1 VIRTTVEVVDKPKTE
16 AGMKKLLCVPILCMA
31 LLLAPGPGYPAPAAG
46 NKRLEVCS
54 WWTSGGEAVALEA
67 LFKVYKQK
75 NPGVEILNAAV
86 TGGGGSAARPVL
98 QTRLAAGNPPDTWQV
113 HPGHELF
120 DQYVQA
126 GYCVPVTVLY
136 RSEGWDRIVP
146 KGLLD
151 QVSKG
156 GEVYAVLAGVHRANV
171 LWYNKKVLEKYSIKV
186 GDTLSF
192 EQFFSAAEKLKA
204 AGVVPLA
211 MGDAGLWA
219 TAELFEN
226 TLLGVL
232 GPQGWQE
239 LFSGEMVFDD
249 PRVKQA
255 ARLYS
260 RMLDCQNADHSA
272 LSWDQAVRAV
282 IQGKAAFTAMGD
294 WTYGEL
300 AKAGLKEN
308 QDFGWVSSPGTEGA
322 FLMVADGFT
331 LAKGAPHL
339 AEAVTWLEMVGS
351 KEAQEAFNALKGSIP
366 VRIDVDK
373 GELGVYQ
380 RWSMASFD
388 HDVLLSSCVHGEA
401 VPATFQQ
408 ELNDAV
414 GTFVADRNVERF
426 SGALVQAAKASGLA
440 K

>member
-1 VIRTTVEVVDKPKTE
+1 
-16 AGMKKLLCVPILCMA
+16 MKKLFCVSILCVA
-31 LLLAPGPGYPAPAAG
+31 LLSALGPVCPARAAE
-46 NKRLEVCS
+46 NKQLEVFS
-54 WWTSGGEAVALEA
+54 WWTSGGETVALDA
-67 LFKVYKQK
+67 LFKVYKRK
-75 NPGVEILNAAV
+75 NPDVEVFNAAI
-86 TGGGGSAARPVL
+86 TGGGGSAARRVL
-98 QTRLAAGNPPDTWQV
+98 QTRLAASNPPDTWQT
-113 HPGHELF
+113 HSGHELLG
-120 DQYVQA
+120 QYVQA
-126 GYCVPVTVLY
+126 DYCVPLTFLY
-136 RSEGWDRIVP
+136 QSEGWDRVVP
-146 KGLLD
+146 QGLLD

-156 GEVYAVLAGVHRANV
+156 GEVYAVLVGLHRGNV
-171 LWYNKKVLEKYSIKV
+171 LWYNKKVLKKHGIEV

-192 EQFFSAAEKLKA
+192 EQFFFAAQKLKA
-204 AGVVPLA
+204 AGLVPLA

-239 LFSGEMVFDD
+239 LFGGKMMFDD

-255 ARLYS
+255 AWLYG

-272 LSWDQAVRAV
+272 LRWDQAVRAV

-322 FLMVADGFT
+322 FLMVADAFT

-339 AEAVTWLEMVGS
+339 AEAVAWLEMVGS

-366 VRIDVDK
+366 VRTDVDK
-373 GELGVYQ
+373 GKLGAYQ

-388 HDVLLSSCVHGEA
+388 HDVLLASCVHGEA
-401 VPATFQQ
+401 VPTTFRQ
-408 ELNDAV
+408 ELNDAISF
-414 GTFVADRNVERF
+414 FVADRNVDRF
-426 SGALVQAAKASGLA
+426 TGALVQAARESGLA

>member
-1 VIRTTVEVVDKPKTE
+1 MSGRKQRKE
-16 AGMKKLLCVPILCMA
+16 AGMKRLFCVATLCTA
-31 LLLAPGPGYPAPAAG
+31 LLSALGPARLANAAQD
-46 NKRLEVCS
+46 KQLEVFS
-54 WWTSGGEAVALEA
+54 WWTSGGEAMALES
-67 LFKVYKQK
+67 LFHVYKYK
-75 NPGVEILNAAV
+75 YPGVEVLNAAV

-98 QTRLAAGNPPDTWQV
+98 QTRLAAGDPPDVWQV

-120 DQYVQA
+120 GQYVQ
-126 GYCVPVTVLY
+126 GDYCVPVTVLY

-146 KGLLD
+146 KGLID

-156 GEVYAVLAGVHRANV
+156 GEIYAVLVGVHRGNV
-171 LWYNKKVLEKYSIKV
+171 LWYNKKVLEKYKIRV

-192 EQFFSAAEKLKA
+192 EQFFSVAQKLKA
-204 AGVVPLA
+204 AGLVPLA
-211 MGDAGLWA
+211 MGDAGVWA

-232 GPQGWQE
+232 GPKGWQE
-239 LFSGEMVFDD
+239 LFGGEMTFDN
-249 PRVKQA
+249 PQVEQA
-255 ARLYS
+255 ARLYG
-260 RMLDCQNADHSA
+260 RMLDYQNVNHSA

-322 FLMVADGFT
+322 FLVVADGFA

-339 AEAVTWLEMVGS
+339 MEAVAWLEMVGS
-351 KEAQEAFNALKGSIP
+351 KEAQEAYNALKGSIP
-366 VRIDVDK
+366 VRTDADK
-373 GELGVYQ
+373 GKFGSYQ
-380 RWSMASFD
+380 RWSMASFH
-388 HDVLLSSCVHGEA
+388 HDALLASCVHGEA
-401 VPATFQQ
+401 APLAFQQ
-408 ELNDAV
+408 ELNDAISL
-414 GTFVADRNVERF
+414 FVADRNVERF
-426 SGALVQAAKASGLA
+426 TGALVHAARASGLA

>member
-1 VIRTTVEVVDKPKTE
+1 
-16 AGMKKLLCVPILCMA
+16 MKKVFSVPILCVA
-31 LLLAPGPGYPAPAAG
+31 LISTLGPAHAAG
-46 NKRLEVCS
+46 NKQLEVFS
-54 WWTSGGEAVALEA
+54 WWTSGGEAMALES
-67 LFKVYKQK
+67 LFNVYKRK
-75 NPGVEILNAAV
+75 YPGVEVLNSAI

-120 DQYVQA
+120 GQYVQA

-136 RSEGWDRIVP
+136 QSEGWDRIVP
-146 KGLLD
+146 QVLLE

-156 GEVYAVLAGVHRANV
+156 GEVYAVLVGVHRGNV
-171 LWYNKKVLEKYSIKV
+171 LWYNKNLLEKHKIKV
-186 GDTLSF
+186 GDRFSF

-204 AGVVPLA
+204 AGLEPLA
-211 MGDAGLWA
+211 VGDSGLWA

-239 LFSGEMVFDD
+239 LFGGQIMFDD
-249 PRVKQA
+249 PRVKRA
-255 ARLYS
+255 AQLYS
-260 RMLDCQNADHSA
+260 RMLDYQNMDHSA

-308 QDFGWVSSPGTEGA
+308 RDFGWVTFPGTEGA
-322 FLMVADGFT
+322 FLVVADAFT
-331 LAKGAPHL
+331 LAKGAPHPV
-339 AEAVTWLEMVGS
+339 EAMAWLEMVGS

-366 VRIDVDK
+366 MRTDVDK
-373 GELGVYQ
+373 GKLSAYQ
-380 RWSMASFD
+380 RWSMASFH
-388 HDVLLSSCVHGEA
+388 HDALLASCVHGGA

-408 ELNDAV
+408 ELNAAISS
-414 GTFVADRNVERF
+414 FVADRNQERF
-426 SGALVQAAKASGLA
+426 TGALVQAARASGLA

>member
-1 VIRTTVEVVDKPKTE
+1 
-16 AGMKKLLCVPILCMA
+16 MA
-31 LLLAPGPGYPAPAAG
+31 MVSALGPVHAAG
-46 NKRLEVCS
+46 NKQLEVFS
-54 WWTSGGEAVALEA
+54 WWTSGGEAMALES
-67 LFKVYKQK
+67 LFNVYKYK
-75 NPGVEILNAAV
+75 YPGVELLNAAV

-98 QTRLAAGNPPDTWQV
+98 QTRLAAGHPPDTWQV

-120 DQYVQA
+120 GQYVQA

-146 KGLLD
+146 QGLLD

-156 GEVYAVLAGVHRANV
+156 GDVYAVLVGVHRGNV
-171 LWYNKKVLEKYSIKV
+171 LWYNKKVLEKHKIKV

-192 EQFFSAAEKLKA
+192 EQFFSAAQKLKA
-204 AGVVPLA
+204 AGLVPLA

-239 LFSGEMVFDD
+239 LFGGEMMFDD

-255 ARLYS
+255 ARLYG
-260 RMLDCQNADHSA
+260 RMLDYQNVDHSA

-282 IQGKAAFTAMGD
+282 IQGKAVFTAMGD

-308 QDFGWVSSPGTEGA
+308 QDFGWVSFPGTEGA
-322 FLMVADGFT
+322 FLVVADGFT

-339 AEAVTWLEMVGS
+339 TEAVAWLEMVGG
-351 KEAQEAFNALKGSIP
+351 KEAQETFNALKGSIP
-366 VRIDVDK
+366 VRADVDK
-373 GELGVYQ
+373 GKLGAYQ
-380 RWSMASFD
+380 RWSMASFHQD
-388 HDVLLSSCVHGEA
+388 ALLASCVHGEA
-401 VPATFQQ
+401 APATFQQ
-408 ELNDAV
+408 ELNDAISL
-414 GTFVADRNVERF
+414 FVADRNVERF
-426 SGALVQAAKASGLA
+426 TMTLVHAARASGLA

>member
-1 VIRTTVEVVDKPKTE
+1 
-16 AGMKKLLCVPILCMA
+16 MKKLFCVPILCMA
-31 LLLAPGPGYPAPAAG
+31 LLLALGPACPAPAAE
-46 NKRLEVCS
+46 NKQLEVFS
-54 WWTSGGEAVALEA
+54 WWTSGGEAVALDA
-67 LFKVYKQK
+67 LFKVYRQK
-75 NPGVEILNAAV
+75 NPDVEVSNAAII
-86 TGGGGSAARPVL
+86 GGGGSAARPVL
-98 QTRLAAGNPPDTWQV
+98 QTRLAAGNPPDTWQT
-113 HPGHELF
+113 HSGHELLH
-120 DQYVQA
+120 YVQA
-126 GYCVPVTVLY
+126 GYCVPVTILY
-136 RSEGWDRIVP
+136 QSEGWDRVMP
-146 KGLLD
+146 EGLLD

-156 GEVYAVLAGVHRANV
+156 GEVYSVMIGIHRGNV
-171 LWYNKKVLEKYSIKV
+171 LWYNKKVLKKHGIEV

-192 EQFFSAAEKLKA
+192 EQFFSAAQKLKA
-204 AGVVPLA
+204 AGLVPLA

-239 LFSGEMVFDD
+239 LFGGEMEFDD
-249 PRVKQA
+249 PLVQQA

-272 LSWDQAVRAV
+272 LSWDQAVRSV

-331 LAKGAPHL
+331 LANGAPHL
-339 AEAVTWLEMVGS
+339 GEAVAWLEMVGS

-366 VRIDVDK
+366 VRTDVDK
-373 GELGVYQ
+373 GKLGAYQ
-380 RWSMASFD
+380 RWSTASFD
-388 HDVLLSSCVHGEA
+388 HDVLLASCVHGEA
-401 VPATFQQ
+401 APATFQQ
-408 ELNDAV
+408 ELNDAISL
-414 GTFVADRNVERF
+414 FVADRNVERF
-426 SGALVQAAKASGLA
+426 TRSLVRATKASGLA

>member
-1 VIRTTVEVVDKPKTE
+1 
-16 AGMKKLLCVPILCMA
+16 MKKFFCVLILGMA
-31 LLLAPGPGYPAPAAG
+31 LLLALGPARPATGAG
-46 NKRLEVCS
+46 DKQLEVFS
-54 WWTSGGEAVALEA
+54 WWTSGGEAMALEA
-67 LFKVYKQK
+67 LFNVYKYK
-75 NPGVEILNAAV
+75 YPGVEVLNAAV
-86 TGGGGSAARPVL
+86 TGGGPLAARPVL
-98 QTRLAAGNPPDTWQV
+98 QTRLAAGDPPDTWQV

-120 DQYVQA
+120 GQYVQA
-126 GYCVPVTVLY
+126 GYCDPLTVLY

-146 KGLLD
+146 QGLLD

-156 GEVYAVLAGVHRANV
+156 GEVYAVLVGVHRANV
-171 LWYNKKVLEKYSIKV
+171 LWYNKKVLEKHSIKV

-192 EQFFSAAEKLKA
+192 EQFFSAAEKLRA
-204 AGVVPLA
+204 AGLVPLA

-239 LFSGEMVFDD
+239 LFGGEMEFDD
-249 PRVKQA
+249 PRVQQA

-308 QDFGWVSSPGTEGA
+308 QDFGWVSFPGTDDA
-322 FLMVADGFT
+322 FLVVADGFT

-339 AEAVTWLEMVGS
+339 GEALAWLEMVGS
-351 KEAQEAFNALKGSIP
+351 KEGQEAFNALKGSIP
-366 VRIDVDK
+366 VRTDVDK
-373 GELGVYQ
+373 GKLGAYQ

-388 HDVLLSSCVHGEA
+388 HDALLASCVHGEA

-408 ELNDAV
+408 ELNDAISL
-414 GTFVADRNVERF
+414 FVADRNEERF
-426 SGALVQAAKASGLA
+426 TRALLGAAKASGLA

>member
-1 VIRTTVEVVDKPKTE
+1 
-16 AGMKKLLCVPILCMA
+16 MKKLFCVPILCMA
-31 LLLAPGPGYPAPAAG
+31 LLSALGPAHPAHASG
-46 NKRLEVCS
+46 NKQLEVFS
-54 WWTSGGEAVALEA
+54 LWTSGGEAMALES
-67 LFKVYKQK
+67 LFKVYKYK
-75 NPGVEILNAAV
+75 NPGVEVLNAAV

-98 QTRLAAGNPPDTWQV
+98 QTRLAAGKPPDTWQV

-120 DQYVQA
+120 GRYVRA
-126 GYCVPVTVLY
+126 GYCVPVTALY
-136 RSEGWDRIVP
+136 RSEGWDRVVP
-146 KGLLD
+146 QGLLD
-151 QVSKG
+151 QVSRG
-156 GEVYAVLAGVHRANV
+156 GEVYAVLVGVHRGNV
-171 LWYNKKVLEKYSIKV
+171 LWYNKKVLKNHGIKV
-186 GDTLSF
+186 GNTLSF
-192 EQFFSAAEKLKA
+192 EQFFSAAQKLKA
-204 AGVVPLA
+204 AGLAPLA

-239 LFSGEMVFDD
+239 LFGGEMMFDD

-255 ARLYS
+255 ARLYG
-260 RMLDCQNADHSA
+260 RMLDYQNADHSA

-322 FLMVADGFT
+322 FLVVADGFT
-331 LAKGAPHL
+331 LAEGAPHL
-339 AEAVTWLEMVGS
+339 AEAVAWLEMVGS

-366 VRIDVDK
+366 VRTDVDK
-373 GELGVYQ
+373 GKLGAYQ

-388 HDVLLSSCVHGEA
+388 HDVLLPSCVHGEA
-401 VPATFQQ
+401 VPGTFQQ
-408 ELNDAV
+408 ELNNAISL
-414 GTFVADRNVERF
+414 FVADENVERF
-426 SGALVQAAKASGLA
+426 TGALVHAAKASGLS

>member
-1 VIRTTVEVVDKPKTE
+1 
-16 AGMKKLLCVPILCMA
+16 MKKLFSIPILCVA
-31 LLLAPGPGYPAPAAG
+31 LLSTLGPGHGAG
-46 NKRLEVCS
+46 NKQLEVFS
-54 WWTSGGEAVALEA
+54 WWTSGGEAIALES
-67 LFKVYKQK
+67 LFNVYKY
-75 NPGVEILNAAV
+75 NYPGVEVLNSAV
-86 TGGGGSAARPVL
+86 IGGGGSAARPAL

-120 DQYVQA
+120 GQYVQA

-136 RSEGWDRIVP
+136 QSEGWDRIVP
-146 KGLLD
+146 QVLLE

-156 GEVYAVLAGVHRANV
+156 GEVYAVLVGVHRGNV
-171 LWYNKKVLEKYSIKV
+171 LWYNKNLLEKHQIKV
-186 GDTLSF
+186 GDRLSF
-192 EQFFSAAEKLKA
+192 EQFFSAAKKLKA
-204 AGVVPLA
+204 AGVAPLA
-211 MGDAGLWA
+211 VGDAGLWA

-239 LFSGEMVFDD
+239 LFGGQMMFDD
-249 PRVKQA
+249 RRVKRA
-255 ARLYS
+255 AQLYS
-260 RMLDCQNADHSA
+260 RMLDYQNADHSA

-308 QDFGWVSSPGTEGA
+308 GDFGWVTFPGTEGA
-322 FLMVADGFT
+322 FLMVADAFT
-331 LAKGAPHL
+331 LAKGVPHP
-339 AEAVTWLEMVGS
+339 AEAVAWLEMAGS

-366 VRIDVDK
+366 VRTDVDK
-373 GELGVYQ
+373 GKLSAYQ
-380 RWSMASFD
+380 RWSMASFN
-388 HDVLLSSCVHGEA
+388 HDALLASCVHGGA

-408 ELNDAV
+408 ELNAAISL
-414 GTFVADRNVERF
+414 FVADRNEERF
-426 SGALVQAAKASGLA
+426 TEALVQAARASDLV

>member
-1 VIRTTVEVVDKPKTE
+1 MKIYAFSAELESAVIELLEDTTF
-16 AGMKKLLCVPILCMA
+16 LCVA
-31 LLLAPGPGYPAPAAG
+31 LLLALGPACPASAAG
-46 NKRLEVCS
+46 KKQLEVFS
-54 WWTSGGEAVALEA
+54 WWTSRGEAVALEA
-67 LFKVYKQK
+67 LFKVYKHK
-75 NPGVEILNAAV
+75 NPDVEVSNAAI

-98 QTRLAAGNPPDTWQV
+98 QTRLAAGNPPDTWQT
-113 HPGHELF
+113 HSGHELLG
-120 DQYVQA
+120 QYVQA
-126 GYCVPVTVLY
+126 DYCVPLTGLY
-136 RSEGWDRIVP
+136 HSEGWDRVVP
-146 KGLLD
+146 QGLLD

-156 GEVYAVLAGVHRANV
+156 GEVHAVLVGVHRGNV
-171 LWYNKKVLEKYSIKV
+171 LWYNKKVLEKHGIKV
-186 GDTLSF
+186 GNTLSF
-192 EQFFSAAEKLKA
+192 EQFFSAAQKLKA
-204 AGVVPLA
+204 AGLVPLA
-211 MGDAGLWA
+211 MGDSGLWA

-232 GPQGWQE
+232 GPQGWRE
-239 LFSGEMVFDD
+239 LFGGEMMFDD

-260 RMLDCQNADHSA
+260 QILDYQNGDHSA

-322 FLMVADGFT
+322 FLAVADGFT
-331 LAKGAPHL
+331 LAKGAPHP
-339 AEAVTWLEMVGS
+339 AEAVAWLEMVGS

-366 VRIDVDK
+366 VRTDVDK
-373 GELGVYQ
+373 SKLSAYQ

-388 HDVLLSSCVHGEA
+388 HDVLLASCVHGEA
-401 VPATFQQ
+401 VPTTFQQ
-408 ELNDAV
+408 ELNDAISL
-414 GTFVADRNVERF
+414 FVADRNVDRF
-426 SGALVQAAKASGLA
+426 TGALVQAARTSGLA

>member
-1 VIRTTVEVVDKPKTE
+1 
-16 AGMKKLLCVPILCMA
+16 MKKLFCVPILGMA
-31 LLLAPGPGYPAPAAG
+31 LLLALGPACPAPAAG
-46 NKRLEVCS
+46 DKQLEMFS
-54 WWTSGGEAVALEA
+54 WWTSGREAEALEE
-67 LFKVYKQK
+67 LFNVYKYK
-75 NPGVEILNAAV
+75 NPAVEVSNAAI
-86 TGGGGSAARPVL
+86 TGGGSLAARPVL

-113 HPGHELF
+113 HPGHELLG
-120 DQYVQA
+120 QYVLA
-126 GYCVPVTVLY
+126 DYCVPLTVLY
-136 RSEGWDRIVP
+136 QSEGWNRVVP
-146 KGLLD
+146 QGLLD

-156 GEVYAVLAGVHRANV
+156 GEVYAVLVGVHRGNV
-171 LWYNKKVLEKYSIKV
+171 LWYNKKVLKKHGIEV

-192 EQFFSAAEKLKA
+192 EQFFSAAQKLKA
-204 AGVVPLA
+204 AGLVPLA

-219 TAELFEN
+219 TTELFEN

-239 LFSGEMVFDD
+239 LFGGEMVFDD

-300 AKAGLKEN
+300 AKASLKGN
-308 QDFGWVSSPGTEGA
+308 QDFGWVSFPGTEGA

-339 AEAVTWLEMVGS
+339 AEAVAWLEMVGS

-373 GELGVYQ
+373 SKLSAYQ
-380 RWSMASFD
+380 RWSTASFD
-388 HDVLLSSCVHGEA
+388 HDVLLASCVHGEA
-401 VPATFQQ
+401 APATFQQ
-408 ELNDAV
+408 ELNDAISL
-414 GTFVADRNVERF
+414 FVADRNVERF
-426 SGALVQAAKASGLA
+426 TRALVQATKASGLA

>member
-1 VIRTTVEVVDKPKTE
+1 
-16 AGMKKLLCVPILCMA
+16 MKKLFCVPILCMA
-31 LLLAPGPGYPAPAAG
+31 LLLALGPACPALAAG
-46 NKRLEVCS
+46 DKQLEVFS

-67 LFKVYKQK
+67 LFKIYKHK
-75 NPGVEILNAAV
+75 NPEVEVLNAAV

-120 DQYVQA
+120 GQYVQA
-126 GYCVPVTVLY
+126 GYCVPITVLY

-146 KGLLD
+146 QGLLD
-151 QVSKG
+151 QVSRG
-156 GEVYAVLAGVHRANV
+156 GEVYVVLVGVHRANV
-171 LWYNKKVLEKYSIKV
+171 LWYNKKVLEKHSIKV

-192 EQFFSAAEKLKA
+192 EQFFSTAEKLKA
-204 AGVVPLA
+204 AGLVPLA
-211 MGDAGLWA
+211 MGDRGLWA

-239 LFSGEMVFDD
+239 LFGGEILFDD

-255 ARLYS
+255 VRLYS

-282 IQGKAAFTAMGD
+282 MQGKAAFTAMGD

-300 AKAGLKEN
+300 AKAGLKED

-339 AEAVTWLEMVGS
+339 AEAVAWLEMVGT

-366 VRIDVDK
+366 VRTDVDNSK
-373 GELGVYQ
+373 LSAYQ

-388 HDVLLSSCVHGEA
+388 HDVLLASCVHGEA
-401 VPATFQQ
+401 APATFQQ
-408 ELNDAV
+408 ELNDAISL
-414 GTFVADRNVERF
+414 FVADRNVERF
-426 SGALVQAAKASGLA
+426 TRALVQATKAYGLA

>member
-1 VIRTTVEVVDKPKTE
+1 
-16 AGMKKLLCVPILCMA
+16 MKKLFCVPILCMA
-31 LLLAPGPGYPAPAAG
+31 LLLALGAACPAPAAG
-46 NKRLEVCS
+46 NKQLEVFS

-67 LFKVYKQK
+67 LFKVYKHK
-75 NPGVEILNAAV
+75 NPDVEVLNAAV

-120 DQYVQA
+120 GQYVQA

-136 RSEGWDRIVP
+136 QSEAWDRVVP
-146 KGLLD
+146 QGLLD

-156 GEVYAVLAGVHRANV
+156 GEVYAVLVGVHRGNV
-171 LWYNKKVLEKYSIKV
+171 LWYNKKVLKKHGIEV

-192 EQFFSAAEKLKA
+192 EQFFSAAQKLKA
-204 AGVVPLA
+204 VGLVPLA
-211 MGDAGLWA
+211 MGDSGLWA

-239 LFSGEMVFDD
+239 LFGGKMMFDD

-255 ARLYS
+255 ARLYG

-308 QDFGWVSSPGTEGA
+308 QDFGWVSSPGSEGA

-331 LAKGAPHL
+331 LAKGAPHP
-339 AEAVTWLEMVGS
+339 AEAVAWLEMVGS

-366 VRIDVDK
+366 VRTDVDK
-373 GELGVYQ
+373 GKLSAYQ
-380 RWSMASFD
+380 RWSMASFE
-388 HDVLLSSCVHGEA
+388 HDVLLASCVHGEA

-408 ELNDAV
+408 ELNDAI
-414 GTFVADRNVERF
+414 GLFVADRNMERF
-426 SGALVQAAKASGLA
+426 TGALVQAAKESGLA

>member
-1 VIRTTVEVVDKPKTE
+1 
-16 AGMKKLLCVPILCMA
+16 MKKLFSVPILCMA
-31 LLLAPGPGYPAPAAG
+31 LLLALGPTCPAPAAG
-46 NKRLEVCS
+46 NKQLEVFS

-67 LFKVYKQK
+67 LFKVYKHK
-75 NPGVEILNAAV
+75 NPGVEVLNAAV

-120 DQYVQA
+120 GQYVQA

-136 RSEGWDRIVP
+136 RSEGWDRVVLQD
-146 KGLLD
+146 LLD

-156 GEVYAVLAGVHRANV
+156 GEVYAVLVGVHRGNV
-171 LWYNKKVLEKYSIKV
+171 LWYNKKVLKKHGIKV

-192 EQFFSAAEKLKA
+192 EQFFSAAQRLKD
-204 AGVVPLA
+204 AGLVPLA

-239 LFSGEMVFDD
+239 LFGGEMAFDD
-249 PRVKQA
+249 PQVKQA
-255 ARLYS
+255 ARLYGQ
-260 RMLDCQNADHSA
+260 MLDCENADHSA

-282 IQGKAAFTAMGD
+282 IQGNAAFTAMGD

-322 FLMVADGFT
+322 FLAVADGFT

-339 AEAVTWLEMVGS
+339 AEAVAWLEMVGS

-366 VRIDVDK
+366 VRTDVDK
-373 GELGVYQ
+373 GKFGAYQ

-388 HDVLLSSCVHGEA
+388 HDVLLASCVHGEA
-401 VPATFQQ
+401 VPAAFQQ
-408 ELNDAV
+408 ELNDAISL
-414 GTFVADRNVERF
+414 FVADRNVERF
-426 SGALVQAAKASGLA
+426 TLALVQAAKESGLA

>member
-1 VIRTTVEVVDKPKTE
+1 
-16 AGMKKLLCVPILCMA
+16 MKKLFCVPILYMA
-31 LLLAPGPGYPAPAAG
+31 LLLALGPACPAPAAG
-46 NKRLEVCS
+46 DKQLEVFS
-54 WWTSGGEAVALEA
+54 WWTSGGEAVALDA
-67 LFKVYKQK
+67 LFKVYKHK
-75 NPGVEILNAAV
+75 NPDVKVCNAAI

-98 QTRLAAGNPPDTWQV
+98 QTRLAAGNPPDTWQT
-113 HPGHELF
+113 HSGQELLGR
-120 DQYVQA
+120 YVQA
-126 GYCVPVTVLY
+126 DYCVPLTGLY
-136 RSEGWDRIVP
+136 QSEGWDRVVP
-146 KGLLD
+146 QRLLD
-151 QVSKG
+151 RISKER
-156 GEVYAVLAGVHRANV
+156 EVYAVLVGIHRGNV
-171 LWYNKKVLEKYSIKV
+171 LWYNKKVLEKHGIKV

-192 EQFFSAAEKLKA
+192 EQFFSAAQKLKTDGA
-204 AGVVPLA
+204 VPLA

-239 LFSGEMVFDD
+239 LFGGEMMFDD
-249 PRVKQA
+249 HQVKQA
-255 ARLYS
+255 ARLYG

-294 WTYGEL
+294 WTYAEL
-300 AKAGLKEN
+300 VKAGLTEN

-322 FLMVADGFT
+322 FLAVADGFA

-339 AEAVTWLEMVGS
+339 AEAVAWLEMVGS

-366 VRIDVDK
+366 ARTDVDK
-373 GELGVYQ
+373 GKLGAYQ

-388 HDVLLSSCVHGEA
+388 HDVLLASCVHGEA

-408 ELNDAV
+408 ELNDAISL
-414 GTFVADRNVERF
+414 FVADRNEERF
-426 SGALVQAAKASGLA
+426 TGTLLQAAKASGLA